1 MHRKVSRWH
10 IKSLLLHKAQDGQ
23 EYLQSG
29 KVLMII
35 RILFVE
41 FSLCL
46 TRVFG
51 SFVRVFFWWVFTVAF
66 RRDKFDVGFS
76 LFFNDLC
83 LTGVSHFGCR
93 KHAASPG
100 KRPEPCQFKFTG
112 QQREKNS
119 TPEYAF
125 YVRLN

>member
-1 MHRKVSRWH
+1 MFN
-10 IKSLLLHKAQDGQ
+10 
-23 EYLQSG
+23 
-29 KVLMII
+29 
-35 RILFVE
+35 RI
-41 FSLCL
+41 
-46 TRVFG
+46 FG
-51 SFVRVFFWWVFTVAF
+51 SFVRVLFSDESLLLLLEGINLMLVFHY
-66 RRDKFDVGFS
+66 
-76 LFFNDLC
+76 FFNDLC